1 MNQKLSVT
9 INNLQELYPLT
20 TNQASVFHNF
30 TKKDVIVLSGCAGT
44 GKTLCALYKALEE
57 VLDRRG
63 KRQKIIIVRSNVSVR
78 DPGALPGDLDEKN
91 AVYELPYEHLCSFLL
106 GKNDS
111 YSRLKEQGIVT
122 FMSTSFLRGITF
134 NNSIV
139 IIDEFE
145 NCNFQEIDTVI
156 TRLGNN
162 SKLIMCG
169 DIAQTDLLKKHDPSG
184 WWRFM
189 TILEGMN
196 NVLHVNF
203 TTDDIVRSG
212 LVKDYLIAKDK
223 IESCNT

>member
-1 MNQKLSVT
+1 MSQKLSIT

-20 TNQASVFHNF
+20 TNQAAVFHNF
-30 TKKDVIVLSGCAGT
+30 NKKDVIVLSGCAGT

-63 KRQKIIIVRSNVSVR
+63 KRQKIIIVRSSVSVR
-78 DPGALPGDLDEKN
+78 DPGALPGDLDDKN

-111 YSRLKEQGIVT
+111 YSRLKEQGIVS
-122 FMSTSFLRGITF
+122 FMSTSFLLGITL

-156 TRLGNN
+156 TRL
-162 SKLIMCG
+162 
-169 DIAQTDLLKKHDPSG
+169 
-184 WWRFM
+184 
-189 TILEGMN
+189 
-196 NVLHVNF
+196 
-203 TTDDIVRSG
+203 
-212 LVKDYLIAKDK
+212 
-223 IESCNT
+223 